1 MASKRTIEIVKATAP
16 VLQEHGE
23 AITKVF
29 YTLLFEKHPEL
40 RDVFNMTHQQ
50 KGSQQKVLANAIF
63 QYAVHI
69 DKLEM
74 MGAAVESI
82 AQKHTSLSISK
93 EAYPIVG
100 ENLLLAIKEV
110 FGAAATDEIIDA
122 WAEAYGDLAAIF
134 VSREE
139 EIYTEREQYRG
150 GFRGTKAFVV
160 AQKVVE
166 SSVITSFYLKRADG
180 TPVPQFLPG
189 QYVAL
194 TVSVPGTTHQH
205 TRNYSMSDSS
215 DRDYLRIS
223 VKRETGY
230 PEGVVSNYLH
240 DEIHEGDVLELGM
253 PSGEFVWQT
262 TENPSVFISGGIG
275 VTPLLSMYKEAVAK
289 STKPIVF
296 IQCALNSDVCA
307 FADEIEALAN
317 HRVQAAKVYSLPLS
331 EDVLGEHYDFKG
343 YLTEDVLESL
353 GVAATSDFYFCGP
366 TPFMANTLAVLEAYG
381 VAENQIN
388 YEFFGPQEELE
399 LV

>member
-74 MGAAVESI
+74 MGPAVESI

-110 FGAAATDEIIDA
+110 LGAAATDEIIDA

-353 GVAATSDFYFCGP
+353 GVTVTSDFYFCGP

>member
-74 MGAAVESI
+74 MGPAVESI

-110 FGAAATDEIIDA
+110 LGAAATDEIIDA